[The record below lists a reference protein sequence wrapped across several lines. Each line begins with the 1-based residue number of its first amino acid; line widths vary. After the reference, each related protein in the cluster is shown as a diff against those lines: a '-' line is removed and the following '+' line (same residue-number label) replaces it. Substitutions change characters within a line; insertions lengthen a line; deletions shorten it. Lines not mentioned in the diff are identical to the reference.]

1 MCPALVPTSRLAAL
15 LLSDWSE
22 PARFHV
28 RFDTRTKTMRSTFSL
43 PESQGRLC
51 PQFREYCSRPRRP

>member
-28 RFDTRTKTMRSTFSL
+28 LFDGRTKTVRSTLSL
-43 PESQGRLC
+43 SESQARLFT
-51 PQFREYCSRPRRP
+51 QFREYCSRPRRP